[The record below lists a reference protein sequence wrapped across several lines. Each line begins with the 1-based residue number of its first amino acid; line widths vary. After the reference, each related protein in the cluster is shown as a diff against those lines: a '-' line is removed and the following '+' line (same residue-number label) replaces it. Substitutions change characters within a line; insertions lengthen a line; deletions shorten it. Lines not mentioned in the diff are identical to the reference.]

1 MLCGKISFK
10 KYYGR
15 TFAIIGY
22 FLVLALFL
30 VFLVPS
36 LEAEEEIVMGWDQV
50 PISTD
55 NDFNDVIALNETSA
69 LVVGENGKIY
79 QTLDYGANWSEEDSG
94 VIQDLN
100 AIEFNNQVIVAG
112 DSGTVLVN
120 NGDSWI
126 DNSIEGAGNLYD
138 LSIPYFDSLA
148 NSVIFVS
155 GTGGEIWK
163 WNNSSWEDLSNFT
176 GTTNDIYAIDFVNE
190 NEGFAVG
197 ADGLII
203 ATIDGGKSW
212 EIRESP
218 EKFKELSF
226 YDVIIFGYQG
236 NPISALIVGENGT
249 IIQSSGTGPTAIGYI
264 WKVPSENSHP
274 TNTTSTIKSISGSSR
289 FKFWIVGDDN
299 FVALTEDGGN
309 SFYNQ
314 SQLQN
319 SGSDFTAVSFWDGYS
334 GFAVGEEG
342 TVIYTDREG
351 QDPRIL
357 DTAVS
362 YDSFWKYAKYAFPYL
377 KEGMYNT
384 LKIIVLAIFIG
395 FTIGVTLAVFK
406 TSQLNIRIPLS
417 LPKKDGTWNYFNI
430 NPLKLFA
437 TIYTDI
443 FRNTPLLVQFF
454 FIYFGLVEIG
464 IDLTFESMLGPE
476 RALER
481 AYGSAVLALGLNS
494 GAYQTEIIRSGIQ
507 AIPSGQMEAGRSIGL
522 TYLQT
527 MRYIILPQAI
537 RIVIPP
543 LGNETV
549 NLVLNSALASVIGF
563 GELTRRGKLLI
574 SLTFETFWTW
584 TLVLMFYFV
593 ITYTLSTILKYLEKR
608 LKIPGLGLGGEE

>member
-10 KYYGR
+10 IGYGR
-15 TFAIIGY
+15 TFAIICY

-30 VFLVPS
+30 VFLTPS
-36 LEAEEEIVMGWDQV
+36 LEAEEEIVMGWNQV

-55 NDFNDVIALNETSA
+55 NDFNDVIALNETSG

-79 QTLDYGANWSEEDSG
+79 QTLDSGVNWSEEDSG

-163 WNNSSWEDLSNFT
+163 WNNNSWEDLSNFT

-190 NEGFAVG
+190 KEGFAVG
-197 ADGLII
+197 AGGLII

-218 EKFKELSF
+218 DKFKELSF

-342 TVIYTDREG
+342 TVMYTDREG

-362 YDSFWKYAKYAFPYL
+362 YDTFWKYAKYAFPYL

-417 LPKKDGTWNYFNI
+417 LPKMDGTWNYFNI
-430 NPLKLFA
+430 NPFKLFA

-464 IDLTFESMLGPE
+464 IDLTFESLLGPE

-549 NLVLNSALASVIGF
+549 NLVLNSSLASVIGF

>member
-417 LPKKDGTWNYFNI
+417 LPKMDGTWNYFNI

-593 ITYTLSTILKYLEKR
+593 ITYTLSTILKYVEKR

>member
-593 ITYTLSTILKYLEKR
+593 ITYTLSTILKYVEKR